1 MTPFMLRVGEALD
14 LPFDIDLP
22 DIQASR
28 QQPAALG
35 ADEHVE
41 CRSLAEQLVCEANV
55 VLTANDRERIE
66 LTDDVSAGQLAFSMS
81 YGQRQA
87 RIVTN
92 IGHDVAVG
100 HLYGIGSRHLGN
112 VELTGADQVEKLILL
127 LIGDGREEAD
137 DVAVPE
143 PGTLAL

>member
-1 MTPFMLRVGEALD
+1 MTPFMLAVSDVLD
-14 LPFDIDLP
+14 LPTDVDLP

-28 QQPAALG
+28 RLPAAIG
-35 ADEHVE
+35 ADHHVE

-55 VLTANDRERIE
+55 VLAGNDLQRID
-66 LTDDVSAGQLAFSMS
+66 LIDDVRADQLSFTMS

-87 RIVTN
+87 RIVTS
-92 IGHDVAVG
+92 IGDDVAVG

-112 VELTGADQVEKLILL
+112 VELTGADQMEKLILL
-127 LIGDGREEAD
+127 LVGGSPEERDGQ
-137 DVAVPE
+137 AVPQ

>member
-1 MTPFMLRVGEALD
+1 MTPFMLRVSDVLD
-14 LPFDIDLP
+14 LPTDVDLP

-28 QQPAALG
+28 RLPAALG
-35 ADEHVE
+35 ANEHVE

-66 LTDDVSAGQLAFSMS
+66 LTDDVRLGQLSFSMS
-81 YGQRQA
+81 YADRQA

-92 IGHDVAVG
+92 IGHEVAVG

-127 LIGDGREEAD
+127 LIGGSRHDRD
-137 DVAVPE
+137 DEAVPE

>member
-1 MTPFMLRVGEALD
+1 MTPFMLRVSDVLD
-14 LPFDIDLP
+14 VATDVDLP

-28 QQPAALG
+28 RLAAAIG

-55 VLTANDRERIE
+55 VLAANDRERIE
-66 LTDDVSAGQLAFSMS
+66 LTDEVRAGQLSFAMS
-81 YGQRQA
+81 CGQRQA

-92 IGHDVAVG
+92 IGHDVAIG
-100 HLYGIGSRHLGN
+100 HLYGVGSRHLGN

-127 LIGDGREEAD
+127 LIGSGRED
-137 DVAVPE
+137 VGDVAVPE

>member
-1 MTPFMLRVGEALD
+1 MTPFMLRVSDVLD
-14 LPFDIDLP
+14 LPTDVDLP

-28 QQPAALG
+28 RLPAAIG
-35 ADEHVE
+35 ADGHVE
-41 CRSLAEQLVCEANV
+41 CRCLAEQLVCEANV

-66 LTDDVSAGQLAFSMS
+66 LTDDVRVGQLSFSMS
-81 YGQRQA
+81 YADRQA

-92 IGHDVAVG
+92 IGHEVAVG

-127 LIGDGREEAD
+127 LVGGSRDARGDE
-137 DVAVPE
+137 AVPE

>member
-1 MTPFMLRVGEALD
+1 MLRVSDVLE
-14 LPFDIDLP
+14 LPTDVDLP

-28 QQPAALG
+28 RLPAAIG

-55 VLTANDRERIE
+55 VLAANDRERIE
-66 LTDDVSAGQLAFSMS
+66 LTDEVRGGQLSFAMS

-87 RIVTN
+87 RIVTS

-100 HLYGIGSRHLGN
+100 HLYGIGARHLGN

-127 LIGDGREEAD
+127 LIGSDREEAD

-143 PGTLAL
+143 TGTLAL

>member
-1 MTPFMLRVGEALD
+1 MLRVSDVLD
-14 LPFDIDLP
+14 LPTDVDLP

-28 QQPAALG
+28 RLPAALG

-55 VLTANDRERIE
+55 VLTANDLERIE
-66 LTDDVSAGQLAFSMS
+66 LADEVKAGQLSFAMS
-81 YGQRQA
+81 YGQRHA

-100 HLYGIGSRHLGN
+100 HLYGIGSRRLGN

-127 LIGDGREEAD
+127 LIGGAGEDAD

-143 PGTLAL
+143 TGTLAL